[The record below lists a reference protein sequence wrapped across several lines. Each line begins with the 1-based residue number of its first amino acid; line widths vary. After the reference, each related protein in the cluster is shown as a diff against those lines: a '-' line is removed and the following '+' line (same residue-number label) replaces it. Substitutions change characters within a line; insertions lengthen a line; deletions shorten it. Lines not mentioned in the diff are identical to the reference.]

1 MLINSDFEINIRSIE
16 EFARVMVPEALD
28 KTMNLSMK
36 ETSDT
41 IEITMEIDGRK
52 GNFIYANQEDKIDEQ
67 KQTMVKILLLK
78 VYEKKYSWGGLMG
91 VRPTKVLRR
100 LLSLGYSYKEAEE
113 MLRNFYI
120 VSDEKIELLIN
131 TVRKEMEFLNREYIN
146 LYIGIPF
153 CPTKC
158 KYCSFASY
166 EISGGVGRYY
176 KGFVETLLKEIEM
189 AGKFL
194 KDEGYKIESIYIGG
208 GTPSTLTEDDLEK
221 VLKKINENID
231 MSYLKEFTFEAG
243 REDSLTE
250 KKLELVK
257 KYGADRI
264 SLNPQTFNENT
275 LKKVNRNFNREN
287 LIGIDEEIQK
297 VITFPLTYKD
307 IDEIAIENKTYLL
320 NFDEVNTK
328 VEMLYYSTLLLENN
342 VLSKEHRSFLLKGD
356 IINFTGVYKKKY
368 DYIENCMGRI
378 IQAIGRCNRTKLRN
392 KKRNIYMD
400 EDSFDVAKKFEER
413 NRLFIEDINFIL
425 SEAKRIAVE
434 EKSVDSIVKD
444 IISQNYKIE
453 KSVEE
458 NFLEKISDYNNK
470 LRFSNDNIQKENYY
484 KEFYELVKKY
494 NSFRKFILKNP
505 TRERTLIKNPAY
517 FSIGEKLSGYNV
529 IRNDW
534 NSIKNISFDSVYNN
548 VSFND
553 SRIKE
558 ISEIPLL
565 KNFCS
570 ENIGT
575 FVENEEII
583 LPYIYQAI
591 FKGMLGEVIIKEI
604 FRMYR
609 IKLKDIDFMIKR
621 GIFEKFDDIT
631 ENGIYIDYKNY
642 NLDKIDSRDFFNEI
656 IEDSVLRKEELINSK
671 NKLFIINLIAEKG
684 DSKALYCYKISDLFN
699 DINKICDYN
708 ESEVVIINGV
718 LRYKDNKSILEIN
731 ENLLR
736 KLQKILGGNDE

>member
-287 LIGIDEEIQK
+287 FDRYFRIAKEMNFIINMDLIIGLPDENTEDVLYTLNELEK
-297 VITFPLTYKD
+297 YD
-307 IDEIAIENKTYLL
+307 IENLTIHSLAFKRASKLFKEDKNRKELDREIIEKRIKELIEKKQMKPYYMYRQKNIMEWGENVGYAKEGKESVFNIEMIEENQSTMGLGGGAI
-320 NFDEVNTK
+320 TK
-328 VEMLYYSTLLLENN
+328 IVVEETEF
-342 VLSKEHRSFLLKGD
+342 R
-356 IINFTGVYKKKY
+356 
-368 DYIENCMGRI
+368 DYIERI
-378 IQAIGRCNRTKLRN
+378 INP
-392 KKRNIYMD
+392 
-400 EDSFDVAKKFEER
+400 
-413 NRLFIEDINFIL
+413 
-425 SEAKRIAVE
+425 
-434 EKSVDSIVKD
+434 KD
-444 IISQNYKIE
+444 
-453 KSVEE
+453 
-458 NFLEKISDYNNK
+458 
-470 LRFSNDNIQKENYY
+470 
-484 KEFYELVKKY
+484 
-494 NSFRKFILKNP
+494 
-505 TRERTLIKNPAY
+505 PALY
-517 FSIGEKLSGYNV
+517 
-529 IRNDW
+529 
-534 NSIKNISFDSVYNN
+534 
-548 VSFND
+548 
-553 SRIKE
+553 IKE
-558 ISEIPLL
+558 MKERMESKYKLF
-565 KNFCS
+565 KK
-570 ENIGT
+570 G
-575 FVENEEII
+575 EII
-583 LPYIYQAI
+583 
-591 FKGMLGEVIIKEI
+591 
-604 FRMYR
+604 
-609 IKLKDIDFMIKR
+609 D
-621 GIFEKFDDIT
+621 
-631 ENGIYIDYKNY
+631 
-642 NLDKIDSRDFFNEI
+642 
-656 IEDSVLRKEELINSK
+656 
-671 NKLFIINLIAEKG
+671 
-684 DSKALYCYKISDLFN
+684 
-699 DINKICDYN
+699 
-708 ESEVVIINGV
+708 
-718 LRYKDNKSILEIN
+718 
-731 ENLLR
+731 ENL
-736 KLQKILGGNDE
+736 

>member
-287 LIGIDEEIQK
+287 FDRYFRIAKEMNFIINMDLIIGLPDENTEDVLYTLNELEK
-297 VITFPLTYKD
+297 YD
-307 IDEIAIENKTYLL
+307 IENLTIHSLAFKRASKLFKEDKNRKELDREIIEKRIKELIEKKQMKPYYMYRQKNIMEWGENVGYAKEGKESVFNIEMIEENQSTMGLGGGAI
-320 NFDEVNTK
+320 TK
-328 VEMLYYSTLLLENN
+328 IVVEETEF
-342 VLSKEHRSFLLKGD
+342 R
-356 IINFTGVYKKKY
+356 
-368 DYIENCMGRI
+368 DYIERI
-378 IQAIGRCNRTKLRN
+378 INP
-392 KKRNIYMD
+392 
-400 EDSFDVAKKFEER
+400 
-413 NRLFIEDINFIL
+413 
-425 SEAKRIAVE
+425 
-434 EKSVDSIVKD
+434 KD
-444 IISQNYKIE
+444 PALYI
-453 KSVEE
+453 
-458 NFLEKISDYNNK
+458 
-470 LRFSNDNIQKENYY
+470 KEM
-484 KEFYELVKKY
+484 
-494 NSFRKFILKNP
+494 
-505 TRERTLIKNPAY
+505 RERM
-517 FSIGEKLSGYNV
+517 E
-529 IRNDW
+529 
-534 NSIKNISFDSVYNN
+534 
-548 VSFND
+548 
-553 SRIKE
+553 
-558 ISEIPLL
+558 
-565 KNFCS
+565 
-570 ENIGT
+570 
-575 FVENEEII
+575 
-583 LPYIYQAI
+583 
-591 FKGMLGEVIIKEI
+591 
-604 FRMYR
+604 
-609 IKLKDIDFMIKR
+609 
-621 GIFEKFDDIT
+621 
-631 ENGIYIDYKNY
+631 
-642 NLDKIDSRDFFNEI
+642 
-656 IEDSVLRKEELINSK
+656 SK
-671 NKLFIINLIAEKG
+671 YKLFKKG
-684 DSKALYCYKISDLFN
+684 
-699 DINKICDYN
+699 
-708 ESEVVIINGV
+708 
-718 LRYKDNKSILEIN
+718 EI
-731 ENLLR
+731 
-736 KLQKILGGNDE
+736 